1 MQKKLKK
8 MKQQFTLEKLKTDSK
23 CKPNKMR
30 KSKKYFRIYKQI
42 TKRLRKILKVVLSKS
57 LKRSL
62 DFIKLDTSEINL
74 SLLVDELTKYERK
87 KTNDIQKLNMKNKV
101 IVRKLNRLLNKKV
114 VKKDVKK
121 VLKDNKLFLKTLR
134 NTLTFKTIPLEGS
147 RKEEF
152 KKKSNL
158 SLNNLKQI
166 NNDGKLPKRIKRKI
180 KKIIRMQEDL
190 ANKIL
195 ILSVMKLNANLP
207 VKDITDLKTRIY
219 EIRSMDVDVN
229 DVFYLID
236 IELKYQE
243 RVQKRKTNII
253 SNSNENL
260 NELELLLPRIKEKS
274 QPELKELIKLFRIFI
289 NETNK
294 ASQVED
300 VIHLRNVLTLYEELQ
315 NKWNK
320 ELENKRIL
328 QKLLNLY
335 FQMKS
340 NSPKNSKL
348 ILKASKK
355 LGELNWIAQ
364 KLDDKQSEKEFLT
377 NFTKV
382 LESTFNNFKQELE
395 IELSAYKILD
405 KMRTVNNSLS
415 EEDSVNDQLV
425 ELLPTNFELLKQ
437 LKLHVWDNENV
448 NPELLAPVT
457 KIFLKLIQELSQS
470 KEKIDLNNILLKTSI
485 YPDTFTAE
493 SQEELLVK
501 DIVLK
506 VNKAKQKCF
515 ACNMIA
521 IMNKI
526 KAKLFMD
533 QEEKERRVDS
543 LNDIIGL
550 IQKLQKNKNA
560 AVKELSGDLKTL
572 AERLQDIFEM
582 NHDPNSLSLLDKD
595 LVEMFQKIEDMEE
608 EKISVDIQVSC
619 EDIIRKLLKL
629 IQDQMTFEADDDEA
643 HLDSSQ
649 ELSREL
655 NTLLSSDMNIFP
667 EESKR
672 KLEEILKALAR
683 IHNLLKLG
691 IDLLSDEDL
700 EEIKSNSAIIIN
712 NVDNVMSSQKLTSS
726 IGSILE
732 ELKEFAEKQFDDS
745 MKENNKRI
753 THKLENLFEEL
764 NSVYD
769 GPDQKMV
776 DDLETEETDILDT
789 FLKISDIGIES
800 MSEKEAS
807 NLKISKSKV
816 SELIKSLL
824 ADGKMSTNVKKVLKK
839 IENFIKEID
848 DRFDILLSSKEID
861 ERNEIIELLAN
872 EPPDLDKQG
881 MIAYDSIIEKLPVC
895 NELIGKLLTNGI
907 ESLTQENLK
916 LLRETQ
922 NLISSSLKILKN
934 KDLSQS
940 LKDSLKQIEDI
951 ITKDKDLIQ
960 QKEHESEYEKQKD
973 KIFDILDD
981 IQKDGPK
988 EELDSLSQHLNVIT
1002 TLQEKIAAEGHES
1015 LTEQEIS
1022 SLESSKKALKQKME
1036 EILQNPKLDKSFK
1049 DKIMEIGNLVDKAND
1064 SILSQID
1071 IDNIEQITKKLE
1083 SKFWMLKN
1091 FTNQR
1096 REKHMEKFQLKFQQF
1111 IDKLKLLITPNLEKL
1126 ELKIL
1131 FSIENLAHELTDS
1144 ILDIYRTK
1152 HIELPLSILMDQIK
1166 GLIVESVNT
1175 VGSTVLSLRAKS
1187 LTQLLTS
1194 LISGNEKKVAL
1205 FLFSFFSF
1213 KYSLTGIVA

>member
-1 MQKKLKK
+1 
-8 MKQQFTLEKLKTDSK
+8 
-23 CKPNKMR
+23 
-30 KSKKYFRIYKQI
+30 
-42 TKRLRKILKVVLSKS
+42 
-57 LKRSL
+57 
-62 DFIKLDTSEINL
+62 
-74 SLLVDELTKYERK
+74 
-87 KTNDIQKLNMKNKV
+87 
-101 IVRKLNRLLNKKV
+101 
-114 VKKDVKK
+114 
-121 VLKDNKLFLKTLR
+121 
-134 NTLTFKTIPLEGS
+134 
-147 RKEEF
+147 
-152 KKKSNL
+152 
-158 SLNNLKQI
+158 
-166 NNDGKLPKRIKRKI
+166 
-180 KKIIRMQEDL
+180 MQEDL

-243 RVQKRKTNII
+243 RIQKRKTNII

-260 NELELLLPRIKEKS
+260 NELELLLPRIKENT

-355 LGELNWIAQ
+355 LGELNWISQ
-364 KLDDKQSEKEFLT
+364 KLDDKQPAKEFLT

-405 KMRTVNNSLS
+405 KMRTENNSLS

-493 SQEELLVK
+493 SQEEHLVK
-501 DIVLK
+501 NIVSK

-533 QEEKERRVDS
+533 QEEKERREDS

-550 IQKLQKNKNA
+550 IQKLQKNKNS
-560 AVKELSGDLKTL
+560 AVKELSGELKTL

-582 NHDPNSLSLLDKD
+582 NHDPTSLSLLDKD

-700 EEIKSNSAIIIN
+700 EEIENSDDKSNSEEKSQFCEAKN
-712 NVDNVMSSQKLTSS
+712 EEKLEKSQDLVDNVEALKIDDDSDIDVVIEEIQEVQEVPKEKTKKTRRSPRKKSKKAAEANIKNSDGGQIRSKPNVSRQKSNSHTTELS
-726 IGSILE
+726 IEDLKRNYPDLWQQFVRKTGKVVSILE
-732 ELKEFAEKQFDDS
+732 KKNSRCTVGYLKLFQDKNPNFALFSPIDNRFPRLKIAKNHCPPEFFTRPQDFEEYLFLAKLIQWDQISYGLGTLEQRLGSDKDIDART
-745 MKENNKRI
+745 KGI
-753 THKLENLFEEL
+753 LLENSIDFEDFPKNIEENL
-764 NSVYD
+764 PDLPFKIPGNEIQKRRDFRQNCVFTIDPLTARDLDDALSIEQLKDNTYKVAVHIADVSYFVQDKTALDKEAENRATSVYLV
-769 GPDQKMV
+769 QKVIPMLPRTLCEHLCSLNPGEDRLTFSV
-776 DDLETEETDILDT
+776 EWILSPQGEILDT
-789 FLKISDIGIES
+789 
-800 MSEKEAS
+800 
-807 NLKISKSKV
+807 
-816 SELIKSLL
+816 
-824 ADGKMSTNVKKVLKK
+824 
-839 IENFIKEID
+839 
-848 DRFDILLSSKEID
+848 
-861 ERNEIIELLAN
+861 
-872 EPPDLDKQG
+872 
-881 MIAYDSIIEKLPVC
+881 
-895 NELIGKLLTNGI
+895 
-907 ESLTQENLK
+907 
-916 LLRETQ
+916 
-922 NLISSSLKILKN
+922 
-934 KDLSQS
+934 
-940 LKDSLKQIEDI
+940 
-951 ITKDKDLIQ
+951 
-960 QKEHESEYEKQKD
+960 
-973 KIFDILDD
+973 
-981 IQKDGPK
+981 
-988 EELDSLSQHLNVIT
+988 
-1002 TLQEKIAAEGHES
+1002 
-1015 LTEQEIS
+1015 
-1022 SLESSKKALKQKME
+1022 
-1036 EILQNPKLDKSFK
+1036 
-1049 DKIMEIGNLVDKAND
+1049 
-1064 SILSQID
+1064 
-1071 IDNIEQITKKLE
+1071 
-1083 SKFWMLKN
+1083 W
-1091 FTNQR
+1091 
-1096 REKHMEKFQLKFQQF
+1096 
-1111 IDKLKLLITPNLEKL
+1111 
-1126 ELKIL
+1126 
-1131 FSIENLAHELTDS
+1131 
-1144 ILDIYRTK
+1144 
-1152 HIELPLSILMDQIK
+1152 
-1166 GLIVESVNT
+1166 
-1175 VGSTVLSLRAKS
+1175 
-1187 LTQLLTS
+1187 
-1194 LISGNEKKVAL
+1194 
-1205 FLFSFFSF
+1205 
-1213 KYSLTGIVA
+1213 